1 MTPLD
6 RFAVALGNLLSW
18 LFAFSVIITAYEV
31 VMRYVFN
38 SPTIWVHDLTVAVS
52 AVCFIFGGAYA
63 TARREHIR
71 ITTLHER
78 IPARLCFWVDVGADL
93 AITLFL
99 VALAWAAGGQAWR
112 SILLGETSGHAWD
125 VQVPPF
131 VKTALALGAALM
143 ALQTLLHLVL
153 RFGSGSR
160 R

>member
-6 RFAVALGNLLSW
+6 RFAVALGDLLSW
-18 LFAFSVIITAYEV
+18 LFGFSVVITAYEV

-38 SPTIWVHDLTVAVS
+38 SPTIWVHDLTVAVT

-63 TARREHIR
+63 IARREHIR
-71 ITTLHER
+71 ITTLHDRIPER
-78 IPARLCFWVDVGADL
+78 IRLWVDVVADV

-99 VALAWAAGGQAWR
+99 VALAWAATGQAWR

-125 VQVPPF
+125 VEVPPF
-131 VKTALALGAALM
+131 VKTALALGATLM
-143 ALQTLLHLVL
+143 ALQSALHLVL
-153 RFGSGSR
+153 RVRSGLR